1 MSQQHQLIKTL
12 KQQGIHNHEVLSAL
26 QKIPR
31 EQFVLPQAKKQAYV
45 NEAQAID
52 CAQTISQPYI
62 VALMTQALMIS
73 PLPQKILEIGTGSG
87 YQTAI
92 LATLFADIWTVERIP
107 HLYETAKTRLS
118 KQGFKNIHYRLGDG
132 SLGWQEAAPFDAIMV
147 TAAATILP
155 PALLAQL
162 APTGT
167 MIIPLGQ
174 QHAIQHLTLL
184 RKRGEKIDSTVLE
197 EVAFV
202 PLITSPD

>member
-62 VALMTQALMIS
+62 VALMTQALMLS

-92 LATLFADIWTVERIP
+92 LATLFAQVWTIERIP
-107 HLYETAKTRLS
+107 QLYETAQTRLT
-118 KQGFKNIHYRLGDG
+118 KQGFKNIHYHLGDG
-132 SLGWQEAAPFDAIMV
+132 SLGWPEAAPFDAIMV
-147 TAAATILP
+147 TAAAASLP

-162 APTGT
+162 APTGAL
-167 MIIPLGQ
+167 IIPLGR
-174 QHAIQHLTLL
+174 QHEIQHLTLL
-184 RKRGEKIDSTVLE
+184 RKQGKKIDRRVLE
-197 EVAFV
+197 DVAFV
-202 PLITSPD
+202 PLITYPD